1 MYDMD
6 KSNLMLSDSKSAE
19 ELLSYCI
26 KSGKIRLEDV
36 LKNMEDMKNQDILKQ
51 HPYAITKGSNGRWYT
66 YLPDKTKSSG
76 RRQIAKSTEEKVQ
89 QAVISYY
96 RKKETEEST
105 GNLNLENLF
114 EQWLLWRRDTG
125 TDPKTIKENKNDW
138 DRFLSKHPVIKKKV
152 VSIEMSDMET
162 FFLDI
167 TANHAITYKR
177 LINVKS
183 VLNGVFKHGIRLKI
197 IGHSPMAE
205 LDYKQFRTRCKP
217 PASSKENYTEEER
230 QKILGYLSSKTDVY
244 SLSIQ
249 LAFFL
254 CLRIG
259 ELICIEKQDIQ
270 GDKIFIRRSTRKR
283 QDMNDDLSFGKVHYD
298 IEERIKGNQK
308 EGFRFIPLTPQAQ
321 KIIQK
326 TMELYPEGKYLFMRN
341 GKPILAD
348 TFNRHLKSVCN
359 TLDIPYRSSHQI
371 RFTMATMFYEGGI
384 KVNQLSTFLGHSDTK
399 TTFHYI
405 RQQKAT
411 EKTAEL
417 MTDIL
422 DV

>member
-1 MYDMD
+1 MKETKVDT
-6 KSNLMLSDSKSAE
+6 A
-19 ELLSYCI
+19 LLKFLNQTCNMS
-26 KSGKIRLEDV
+26 LEDV
-36 LKNMEDMKNQDILKQ
+36 LKNIEDMKNQDILKK

-66 YLPDKTKSSG
+66 YLPDMTKPNG

-89 QAVISYY
+89 QEVISYY
-96 RKKETEEST
+96 RKKEAEEST
-105 GNLNLENLF
+105 EGMNLENLF
-114 EQWLLWRRDTG
+114 EQWLIWRRDTG
-125 TDPKTIKENKNDW
+125 TDPKTIRENKNDW
-138 DRFLSKHPVIKKKV
+138 DRFLAKHPVIKKKV
-152 VSIEMSDMET
+152 ASIEMSDMES

-177 LINVKS
+177 LTNVKS
-183 VLNGVFKHGIRLKI
+183 VLNGVFKHGVRLKI
-197 IGHSPMAE
+197 IAHSPMAE

-217 PASSKENYTEEER
+217 SSSSKENYTEEER
-230 QKILGYLSSKTDVY
+230 QKILGYLSNKTDVY

-249 LAFFL
+249 LAFYL

-270 GDKIFIRRSTRKR
+270 GNRIYVHRSTRKR
-283 QDMNDDLSFGKVHYD
+283 QDMNDDLSFGKVYYD
-298 IEERIKGNQK
+298 VEERIKGNQK
-308 EGFRFIPLTPQAQ
+308 EGFRSIPLTPQAQ
-321 KIIQK
+321 KIVQK
-326 TMELYPEGKYLFMRN
+326 TLELYPEGKYLFMRN

-384 KVNQLSTFLGHSDTK
+384 KVNQLSTFLGHSDTR

-405 RQQKAT
+405 RQQKADEET
-411 EKTAEL
+411 TAL
-417 MTDIL
+417 MTGIL
-422 DV
+422 DDRPKCNQV

>member
-1 MYDMD
+1 MQE
-6 KSNLMLSDSKSAE
+6 SNINRT
-19 ELLSYCI
+19 LLKYFCEKYNMS
-26 KSGKIRLEDV
+26 LEDV

-66 YLPDKTKSSG
+66 YLPDKTKSNG
-76 RRQIAKSTEEKVQ
+76 RRQIAKSTEEKIQ

-96 RKKETEEST
+96 RKKEAEKST

-197 IGHSPMAE
+197 IEHSPMAE

-217 PASSKENYTEEER
+217 PASSKENYMEEER